1 MKDRRLRNQVK
12 QEVEYQEIKGIKVK
26 EDNCLVHG
34 SIMGA
39 AAQNNIFRNVNKDG
53 KLTFY
58 ASKLG

>member
-1 MKDRRLRNQVK
+1 M
-12 QEVEYQEIKGIKVK
+12 K

-39 AAQNNIFRNVNKDG
+39 AAQNNIFRNVDKDG

-58 ASKLG
+58 ASKLGWNSNVKFFWYDVKDIWIQHSLK